1 MPSIWCSAHLPNL
14 YHPVASTPETE
25 LDGRPSFLDSW
36 AVAMIHREALGGNL
50 YRRTIEDRT
59 FHFLKHIAE
68 MSSSPELPKMKACMA
83 ASGWTRLYLEV
94 WQSWPSTI
102 LVKVLNSDPTK
113 SLCRHVVGTTGQHI
127 LFEPEDYCS
136 WRTGHQTIW
145 SICQTQCI
153 CRIKCSRLGKYEGF
167 SIPCS
172 WDILRLKHTKKNIRK
187 NMKTTSTTLQPTI
200 ECSQT

>member
-1 MPSIWCSAHLPNL
+1 
-14 YHPVASTPETE
+14 
-25 LDGRPSFLDSW
+25 
-36 AVAMIHREALGGNL
+36 MIHREALGGNL

-172 WDILRLKHTKKNIRK
+172 WDILRLKHTKKKHTKKHENNIY
-187 NMKTTSTTLQPTI
+187 NTSTHHKMLSNVEAVHIFQSSAKALADDIPYGGHNVFR
-200 ECSQT
+200 CFQCHYW